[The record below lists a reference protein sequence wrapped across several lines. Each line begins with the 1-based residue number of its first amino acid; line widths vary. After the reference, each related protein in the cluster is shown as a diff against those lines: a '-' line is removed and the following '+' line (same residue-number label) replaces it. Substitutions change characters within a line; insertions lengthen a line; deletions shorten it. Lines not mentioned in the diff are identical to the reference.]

1 MIVHFKTAL
10 VPTGTPDT
18 ADVGDNGLA
27 IVAVPL
33 TTVHKPEPTVGA
45 LPAKVKFPELQ
56 FVWSGPA
63 DATVTGDLFVNVTV
77 ELDVQDP
84 LVMFQV
90 KTALVPTG
98 TPVAVD
104 VGDDGIAI
112 VAVPLNTVHKP
123 TPIVGVLPA
132 NVKVPELQFV

>member
-1 MIVHFKTAL
+1 MIV
-10 VPTGTPDT
+10 
-18 ADVGDNGLA
+18 
-27 IVAVPL
+27 
-33 TTVHKPEPTVGA
+33 GA
-45 LPAKVKFPELQ
+45 TWL
-56 FVWSGPA
+56 S
-63 DATVTGDLFVNVTV
+63 FVNVTV

-98 TPVAVD
+98 TPDTADVD
-104 VGDDGIAI
+104 DDGLEI
-112 VAVPLNTVHKP
+112 VTVPLVTVHKP